1 MNTKVLYT
9 IVGLQVVIIF
19 VGLLNLSKTQTV
31 ETTVE
36 TTISSVCVKE
46 DAKTTICYCSV

>member
-9 IVGLQVVIIF
+9 IVGLQVVIIL

-31 ETTVE
+31 ETTV
-36 TTISSVCVKE
+36 SSICVKE
-46 DAKTTICYCSV
+46 DAKTTICYCRGQF

>member
-9 IVGLQVVIIF
+9 IVGLQVIIIF
-19 VGLLNLSKTQTV
+19 VGLLNLSKPQ
-31 ETTVE
+31 TVE

-46 DAKTTICYCSV
+46 DTKTTICYCSV